1 MRGSEGSIFQ
11 LTKSTCAGYKLG
23 IIIYV
28 VDERLVLMQLQG
40 NKFLL
45 WLASNIWWLVPSDT
59 KDHGNM

>member
-28 VDERLVLMQLQG
+28 VDERLALMQLQG

-45 WLASNIWWLVPSDT
+45 WLASNIW
-59 KDHGNM
+59 